1 MAKESLDQKIQRI
14 EAIARELENN
24 SLDLEKA
31 INLYEEGM
39 KLVSECSDDI
49 EKAQNTILKLTP
61 DNTKVEVTEE
71 VLSE

>member
-14 EAIARELENN
+14 ETIARELENN